1 MTLGRDAFKRRSAKM
16 ISWSLIE
23 QSITPALMTCLACEV
38 RITSIRELDESVTL
52 VGEAI
57 NCDRLNDSQKLVRDF
72 VSVHSAFRRLGI
84 PHYVHRLVQRKSVN
98 QSGCQIVL
106 QTGKRC
112 IWRSINGANNN

>member
-1 MTLGRDAFKRRSAKM
+1 MTSGRDAFKRRSAKV

-57 NCDRLNDSQKLVRDF
+57 NCDRLNDSQKNETSRSQNHQQGSDEINKISLSCFAD
-72 VSVHSAFRRLGI
+72 
-84 PHYVHRLVQRKSVN
+84 
-98 QSGCQIVL
+98 
-106 QTGKRC
+106 KRY
-112 IWRSINGANNN
+112 IHKMV